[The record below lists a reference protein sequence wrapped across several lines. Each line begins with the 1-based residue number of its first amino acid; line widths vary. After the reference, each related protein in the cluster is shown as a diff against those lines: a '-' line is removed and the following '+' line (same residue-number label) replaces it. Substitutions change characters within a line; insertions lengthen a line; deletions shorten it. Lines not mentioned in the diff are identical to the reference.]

1 MDATLLAIIRVG
13 LSVLADRV
21 LALLSL
27 FMTFCLSC
35 WVMYDP
41 SQLRLYVVGGFAI
54 LVFVPSVIRSNR
66 NERPS
71 KPHIEEGS

>member
-21 LALLSL
+21 LALISL

-35 WVMYDP
+35 WVMYNP
-41 SQLRLYVVGGFAI
+41 SELRLFVVGGFAM

-71 KPHIEEGS
+71 KPHLEESN

>member
-35 WVMYDP
+35 WVMYNP
-41 SQLRLYVVGGFAI
+41 SELRLFVVGGFAI
-54 LVFVPSVIRSNR
+54 LVFVPSVLRSNR

-71 KPHIEEGS
+71 KPHLEESN

>member
-54 LVFVPSVIRSNR
+54 LVFVPSVLRSNR

-71 KPHIEEGS
+71 KSHSEESN

>member
-35 WVMYDP
+35 WVMYNP
-41 SQLRLYVVGGFAI
+41 SELRLFVVGGFAM

-71 KPHIEEGS
+71 KPHLEESN